1 MCGFVGFTGNIVN
14 RDRILKN
21 MAQRIVHRGPDSEG
35 FHISGEGRD
44 DSINLGFRR
53 LSIIDLADGSQPMY
67 NEDKTVVCVYNGEI
81 YNFMSLRDE
90 LIAKGHV
97 FRTRCDTEELVHGWE
112 EYGER
117 LASMLRGMFAF
128 VIWDSRTNT
137 MYGARDGFGIKPF
150 YYSILESG
158 DILFGSEVKSVL

>member
-67 NEDKTVVCVYNGEI
+67 NEDKTVVCVYNGE
-81 YNFMSLRDE
+81 
-90 LIAKGHV
+90 
-97 FRTRCDTEELVHGWE
+97 
-112 EYGER
+112 
-117 LASMLRGMFAF
+117 
-128 VIWDSRTNT
+128 
-137 MYGARDGFGIKPF
+137 
-150 YYSILESG
+150 
-158 DILFGSEVKSVL
+158 DI